1 MLHFDSLARMRLV
14 ILGSGTSV
22 PHAQRTSSAYWLE
35 TSGGSLLL
43 DVSPDAA
50 HRMAEERLDWAN
62 LDAIWIS
69 HFHLDHLGGLAP
81 FLFGTKWAP
90 QTQQRCKPLRVFG
103 PAGIKTL
110 LQAFDQAN
118 NYRLLHQP
126 FAIEV
131 IEIESGP
138 GFEILPGLNAV
149 TFATPHTRESL
160 AIRLTDNG
168 GTSLVYTSDTGPSEG
183 LAWFAKGAD
192 VLLMECSFRQD
203 KPIQNHLE
211 LAEAMAIARRAEPRN
226 LVLTHLYPEWDRID
240 LVAAAQALWSGDTI
254 AAADG
259 LVLEI

>member
-90 QTQQRCKPLRVFG
+90 QTQQRTRPLRLFG